1 MGILT
6 PFYRRALRGMSKVI
20 ELVSSG
26 HRILTQMSPTLKPVL
41 SSAYQAVSY
50 DGINR
55 RESIER
61 QKERGGREVCRETTA
76 TQTV

>member
-1 MGILT
+1 
-6 PFYRRALRGMSKVI
+6 MSKVI

-55 RESIER
+55 MESIER
-61 QKERGGREVCRETTA
+61 QKERGRQSGVQEDCSNADRQRLSTALLWEV
-76 TQTV
+76 V

>member
-1 MGILT
+1 
-6 PFYRRALRGMSKVI
+6 MSKVI

-50 DGINR
+50 DGMNR
-55 RESIER
+55 MESIER
-61 QKERGGREVCRETTA
+61 QKERGRQSSVQEDCSNADRQRLSTALLWEV
-76 TQTV
+76 V

>member
-1 MGILT
+1 
-6 PFYRRALRGMSKVI
+6 MSKVI

-26 HRILTQMSPTLKPVL
+26 HRILTLMSPTLKPVL

-55 RESIER
+55 MESIER
-61 QKERGGREVCRETTA
+61 QKEWGRQSSVQEDRSNADRQRLSTALLWEV
-76 TQTV
+76 V

>member
-1 MGILT
+1 
-6 PFYRRALRGMSKVI
+6 MSKVI

-26 HRILTQMSPTLKPVL
+26 HRILTLMSPTLKPVL

-55 RESIER
+55 MESIER
-61 QKERGGREVCRETTA
+61 QKERGRQSSVQEDCSNTDRQRLSTALLWEV
-76 TQTV
+76 V